1 MKQIKVFTL
10 VLLIALLSSFNA
22 KAQLC
27 VAPSADGR
35 LTVFGFLQPQ
45 IETSFNRI
53 STDYTLAFN
62 RARIGVTGVIPFD
75 LVYYAVIEAG
85 PNFPETPYLLD
96 VFISYQ
102 RFSWAQLTIGQFKSN
117 FTLEMSTP
125 CHMLHT
131 INRTQVVNNLVSP
144 DRDLGIMLSGT
155 LLNDR
160 LHYNMALTNGTGRG
174 LRDNNQAKTFHSRIQ
189 VTPFE
194 FLKLG
199 GGIQFGNH
207 PPADETIITEDSR
220 LRWAADLQF
229 NFRNFTLISEFIS
242 GQDKGSYIVDG
253 GCGLPPEVR
262 MGDLNRTGFY
272 ITAMYRTPWN
282 IQPVFR
288 YENWNTDINNPNSAE
303 HTMVFGLNYWFND
316 WTRVQ
321 INYLYRAEERLEIF
335 NDQLLVQVQVLF

>member
-10 VLLIALLSSFNA
+10 VLLIALLSSYNA

-27 VAPSADGR
+27 VAPPADGG

-45 IETSFNRI
+45 IETSFNRH
-53 STDYTLAFN
+53 STDYTFAFN
-62 RARIGVTGVIPFD
+62 RARIGVTGIIPYDF
-75 LVYYAVIEAG
+75 VYYAVVEAG

-102 RFSWAQLTIGQFKSN
+102 RFRWAQLTIGQFKSN

-131 INRTQVVNNLVSP
+131 INRSQVVNNLVSP

-199 GGIQFGNH
+199 GGIQYGKH

-229 NFRNFTLISEFIS
+229 NFHNFSLISEFIS
-242 GQDKGSYIVDG
+242 G
-253 GCGLPPEVR
+253 
-262 MGDLNRTGFY
+262 
-272 ITAMYRTPWN
+272 
-282 IQPVFR
+282 
-288 YENWNTDINNPNSAE
+288 
-303 HTMVFGLNYWFND
+303 
-316 WTRVQ
+316 
-321 INYLYRAEERLEIF
+321 
-335 NDQLLVQVQVLF
+335 